1 MTSRRLAKISLA
13 LALVLMIGSIIG
25 FVLTLTLNAFVLDK
39 FNAYGEVPIPG
50 SGTVHLPTGE
60 ATVSFHTLTI
70 GSVSGGGLPV
80 PQLGVDV
87 DPPQGVAEPKLTEN
101 YGGTTTVNNDTHRRV
116 WLMQVPAEGD
126 YKITTEGQV
135 NGFISPQ
142 LAFGRGGNSSS
153 SGSMAWI
160 FAGLFGVGL
169 IGTIAAPIWLARTR
183 AATLPAWQPMG
194 EPSASPVMT
203 PRPAQLST
211 DLGAPVATSDGSLS
225 TYAPNDEGVKLEQLK
240 TLAALRDSGALTE
253 KEFEDEK
260 RRILDGR

>member
-13 LALVLMIGSIIG
+13 LAIALMVGGIIG
-25 FVLTLTLNAFVLDK
+25 FVATLTLNAFVLDK

-50 SGTVHLPTGE
+50 SGTVHLPAGE
-60 ATVSFHTLTI
+60 ATISFHTLTV

-80 PQLGVDV
+80 PQLGVDI
-87 DPPQGVAEPKLTEN
+87 DPPQGVAQPKLTEN

-116 WLMQVPAEGD
+116 WMMQVPAGGD
-126 YKITTEGQV
+126 YKITTEGQI

-142 LAFGRGGNSSS
+142 LAFGHGGNSSS
-153 SGSMAWI
+153 SGSLAWI

-183 AATLPAWQPMG
+183 TAQLTAWQP
-194 EPSASPVMT
+194 SPM
-203 PRPAQLST
+203 
-211 DLGAPVATSDGSLS
+211 DLGAPVATPSPQGSLS
-225 TYAPNDEGVKLEQLK
+225 TYVPNDEGVKLEQLK
-240 TLAALRDSGALTE
+240 TLSSLRDSGALTE
-253 KEFEDEK
+253 AEFEAEK

>member
-13 LALVLMIGSIIG
+13 TALVLMIGSVIG

-50 SGTVHLPTGE
+50 SGTLHFPAGE
-60 ATVSFHTLTI
+60 VTVSFHAVTI

-80 PQLGVDV
+80 PDLGVGF
-87 DPPQGVAEPKLTEN
+87 DPPTGVAQPKLTEN

-116 WLMQVPAEGD
+116 WVMQVPAEGD
-126 YKITTEGQV
+126 YKVTTEGHV

-142 LAFGRGGNSSS
+142 LAFGHGGTSS
-153 SGSMAWI
+153 SGSLVWI

-183 AATLPAWQPMG
+183 VATLPAWQPTA
-194 EPSASPVMT
+194 EPSVLVT
-203 PRPAQLST
+203 PTPAQLPT
-211 DLGAPVATSDGSLS
+211 DEA
-225 TYAPNDEGVKLEQLK
+225 VKLEQLK
-240 TLAALRDSGALTE
+240 TLSSLRDSGALTE
-253 KEFEDEK
+253 AEFEAEK